1 MNRYT
6 VVRGMTDVENSVQG
20 NNLANWLVVDLS
32 SNVMAVVADCGD
44 VQGYANKAALAL
56 NALDGGPL

>member
-20 NNLANWLVVDLS
+20 NNLANWLVVDLA
-32 SNVMAVVADCGD
+32 SNVMAVIADCGD
-44 VQGYANKAALAL
+44 VQGYANKTALAL